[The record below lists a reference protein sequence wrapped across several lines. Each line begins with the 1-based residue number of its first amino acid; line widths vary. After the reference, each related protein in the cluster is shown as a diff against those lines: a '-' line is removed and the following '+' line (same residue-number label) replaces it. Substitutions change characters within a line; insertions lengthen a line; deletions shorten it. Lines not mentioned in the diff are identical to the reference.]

1 MKWYKGKRIYL
12 RRVNNIINAFGLNLK
27 KLYYLKNI
35 FRFFFE
41 IKKFISKGG
50 KIKSIYPFLDDYEVN
65 AGNIKNQLFHADLLI
80 SQCINKNKP
89 EKHLDIGSRID
100 GLVAHVASFRNID
113 VLDIRNI
120 DISPHRNINFIK
132 ADINEFSE
140 KSVYDS
146 ISSIGVISHIGL
158 GRYGDTIDPEGHKSA
173 IKKICNLIKVK
184 GLIYIMVPVG
194 KPGVEFN
201 SHRVFY
207 PTEIIDYFN
216 DYNCKLINFHLV
228 DDDGD
233 LHLNFDINLANKYN
247 FGGGIYVFE
256 KN

>member
-1 MKWYKGKRIYL
+1 MKWYKGNRIYL

-27 KLYYLKNI
+27 KFYYLKNI

-41 IKKFISKGG
+41 IKKFLSKGG
-50 KIKSIYPFLDDYEVN
+50 KIKNIYPFLDDYEVN

-132 ADINEFSE
+132 ADINEF
-140 KSVYDS
+140 
-146 ISSIGVISHIGL
+146 
-158 GRYGDTIDPEGHKSA
+158 
-173 IKKICNLIKVK
+173 
-184 GLIYIMVPVG
+184 
-194 KPGVEFN
+194 
-201 SHRVFY
+201 
-207 PTEIIDYFN
+207 
-216 DYNCKLINFHLV
+216 
-228 DDDGD
+228 
-233 LHLNFDINLANKYN
+233 
-247 FGGGIYVFE
+247 
-256 KN
+256 